1 MELLCQRAKVSGYS
15 FQISPEFRLKRDTVA
30 SPGLSH
36 SLETKYSRTRELG
49 FMERRRFIVGAA
61 LAASVPLAAACS
73 RTDGATA
80 TQFQSLPV
88 SDRRVG
94 DFMKYYSEFWT
105 DPAKAVKDYTSPQVV
120 YTSTSGQDFNQAAL
134 TSRLTDWAQG
144 FTRVKSEPV
153 FAAALDNDE
162 ILIVIR
168 DTAVNSG
175 QFRGNTATN
184 KSLEGDAISRVSYDG
199 SGKITRYTQYADYGG
214 IADTVG
220 ATNLAQLLGID

>member
-1 MELLCQRAKVSGYS
+1 MELG
-15 FQISPEFRLKRDTVA
+15 I
-30 SPGLSH
+30 
-36 SLETKYSRTRELG
+36 
-49 FMERRRFIVGAA
+49 MERRRFIVGAA
-61 LAASVPLAAACS
+61 LASSVPLAVACS
-73 RTDGATA
+73 RTDSATA
-80 TQFQSLPV
+80 TQFQLLPV

-144 FTRVKSEPV
+144 FTRIKSEPV

-168 DTAVNSG
+168 DTSVHSG
-175 QFRGNTATN
+175 QFRGNDPTS
-184 KSLEGDAISRVSYDG
+184 KSLEDDASSPSPTTEAARSSAIPNSPTTEASPTPSAPTTCPSY
-199 SGKITRYTQYADYGG
+199 TP
-214 IADTVG
+214 
-220 ATNLAQLLGID
+220 